1 MSKTHWLIFVSL
13 TALSSGLVWHLAP
26 TLGAKL
32 PPAARAR
39 ICDTVADVQNRL
51 GTARDGFAERM
62 GKSVPKPARS
72 TEYEVSADAVAP
84 VAVPAQTSPTVT
96 QALPN
101 ATPNPASA
109 LREES
114 PYDKGIV
121 RIGPSASSGATW
133 GVLSRVAPIEDLDG
147 KTIGNVAGGRFFLIE
162 RRAKAGGALML
173 IGNFTPKKLQQTV
186 RVAAKDVICFT
197 RSLDD
202 LSDNQKSCLR
212 KYYQLNGEAEA
223 LKSRLQVRE
232 SKKNPYA
239 VEAAK
244 ALSELRAKEAEASR
258 RADDAD
264 SNRNATYEIAP
275 LAEKVRELS
284 KKARAWKESHASELS
299 DPVKD
304 PGYLML
310 IKERDMYGEAIR
322 GLAF

>member
-13 TALSSGLVWHLAP
+13 TALSSGLVWHFAP

-39 ICDTVADVQNRL
+39 ICDTVANVQKRF
-51 GTARDGFAERM
+51 GIVREGFAEHL
-62 GKSVPKPARS
+62 GKATPKTVKAAES
-72 TEYEVSADAVAP
+72 EEIADVEAP
-84 VAVPAQTSPTVT
+84 TAVPVQTSPTVT

-109 LREES
+109 LREKS

-133 GVLSRVAPIEDLDG
+133 GVLSRVAPIEDLGG

-162 RRAKAGGALML
+162 RREKAGGALML

-232 SKKNPYA
+232 SKKNP
-239 VEAAK
+239 
-244 ALSELRAKEAEASR
+244 
-258 RADDAD
+258 
-264 SNRNATYEIAP
+264 
-275 LAEKVRELS
+275 
-284 KKARAWKESHASELS
+284 
-299 DPVKD
+299 
-304 PGYLML
+304 
-310 IKERDMYGEAIR
+310 
-322 GLAF
+322 